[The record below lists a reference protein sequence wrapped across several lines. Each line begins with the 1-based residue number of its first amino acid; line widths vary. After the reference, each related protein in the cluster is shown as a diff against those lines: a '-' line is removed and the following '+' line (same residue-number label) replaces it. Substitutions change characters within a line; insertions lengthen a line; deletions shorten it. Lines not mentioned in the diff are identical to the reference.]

1 MHAGG
6 NFAFGDVRIRHNN
19 LQMGIF
25 ELILGELWKKF
36 RDTDINTGKETQTVI
51 VVTLLSSF
59 PQADLNSIAAV
70 SEQTN

>member
-1 MHAGG
+1 
-6 NFAFGDVRIRHNN
+6 
-19 LQMGIF
+19 MGIF